1 MTGSVLLKLS
11 QPSVEYVLLFSPE
24 DGQGILEG
32 ARVRILLVQLLPEL
46 YQLYLHLGELLPHDV
61 QSLWVLH

>member
-32 ARVRILLVQLLPEL
+32 VRLLLVQLLPEL